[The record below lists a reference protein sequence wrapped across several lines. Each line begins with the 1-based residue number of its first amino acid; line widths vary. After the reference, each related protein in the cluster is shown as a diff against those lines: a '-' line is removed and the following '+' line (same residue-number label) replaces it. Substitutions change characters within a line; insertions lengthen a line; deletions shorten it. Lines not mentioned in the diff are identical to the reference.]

1 MWYKIASKKN
11 KPDLE
16 LDKIWFEIVP
26 ENIWVIQ
33 DSNIK
38 IIKSID
44 IKNNLPSSIFKVLK
58 ESKEVDNFNK
68 FDLAKD
74 FAEEIHAKKLP
85 KKDIK
90 N

>member
-1 MWYKIASKKN
+1 MWYKIASKTN

-16 LDKIWFEIVP
+16 SDKIWFEIVP

>member
-1 MWYKIASKKN
+1 MWYNIASKKN

-44 IKNNLPSSIFKVLK
+44 IKNNLPSSIFKVFK